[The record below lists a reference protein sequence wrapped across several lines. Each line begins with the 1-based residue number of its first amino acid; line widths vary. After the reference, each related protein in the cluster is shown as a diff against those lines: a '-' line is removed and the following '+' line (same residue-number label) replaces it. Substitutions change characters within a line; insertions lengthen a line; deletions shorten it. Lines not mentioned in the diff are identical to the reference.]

1 LAILKLALIIIGI
14 LVGFL
19 ILILALPIY
28 IETHGRFER
37 RRKAAVLS
45 AYFILKIVR
54 IRATYEPDLL
64 RIFIGLPGF
73 WLAVYRHTPAKGAGK
88 KAVKKQLPKTQKEK
102 RRKSKMPLT
111 GWFGF
116 AKEMLPR
123 VLRPIRFRGVNGD
136 LTVGFANPAVTGL
149 FFSGYYLFRFTLN
162 FLKNVTVKPDFKH
175 SGLVGNFELRAS
187 IHLIR
192 YFPILIFA
200 YLNYRKRIRKVKE
213 K

>member
-1 LAILKLALIIIGI
+1 LVLKLVLIVIGI

-28 IETHGRFER
+28 IEARGKFER
-37 RRKAAVLS
+37 QRKAAALS

-54 IRATYEPDLL
+54 IRLIYEPDLL
-64 RIFIGLPGF
+64 RILIGLPGF
-73 WLAVYRHTPAKGAGK
+73 WLSVYRHTPAKEAGK
-88 KAVKKQLPKTQKEK
+88 KAAKEQPPKTKKEK
-102 RRKSKMPLT
+102 RRKSKMSLT

-123 VLRPIRFRGVNGD
+123 AFRPIRFRGVNGD
-136 LTVGFANPAVTGL
+136 LTVGFANPAVAGL
-149 FFSGYYLFRFTLN
+149 FFSGYYLFRFTLD
-162 FLKNVTVKPDFKH
+162 FLKNVNIKPDFKH
-175 SGLVGNFELRAS
+175 SGLVGNFKLHAS

-200 YLNYRKRIRKVKE
+200 YINYRKRVRKVKE